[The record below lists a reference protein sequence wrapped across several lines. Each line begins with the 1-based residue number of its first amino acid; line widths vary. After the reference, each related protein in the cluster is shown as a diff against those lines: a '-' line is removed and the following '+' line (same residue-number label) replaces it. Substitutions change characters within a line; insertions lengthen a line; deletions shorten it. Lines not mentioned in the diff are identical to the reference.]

1 MRNQRTI
8 KSPVTVK
15 GTGLHSGQET
25 TIVLR
30 PADADNGIVFVRT
43 DLPGK
48 PEIRAIHEN
57 AVRQNRQTVL
67 AHAGVRIQTVEHLC
81 SGFLALGIDN
91 CRIEID
97 ADEVPGMDGSAL
109 PFVDALREAGRVD
122 QKAPRKT
129 FVLDR
134 TVTVHDGDR
143 SIVAFPCETGM
154 RISYTL
160 SYPTD
165 GALSSQYVS
174 LDIEED
180 RFVSEIA
187 PARTFCLERE
197 VKALQEAGFG
207 KGASTDNTLVIG
219 EEGLIDNTFRF
230 DDELA
235 RHKLLDIIGDM
246 ALLGADLRAHVVAVR
261 TGHDSNQ
268 RLVGKILSRMVELE
282 SKGVIQRD
290 TGLDVRDILSI
301 IPHRYPF
308 LFVDRVI
315 ELVGYR
321 RAVGLKNVSFNEPYF
336 QGHWPGQPIMPGVL
350 QVEALAQLAGVLL
363 LRRLENTGKVA
374 VLLAIDHIKF
384 RRPVVPGDQLRLE
397 CDTLFLKSRSGKVR
411 GRALVNDDL
420 TCEAVMKFMLMD
432 A

>member
-1 MRNQRTI
+1 VRNQRTI